1 MTLLDEIIDASTA
14 ESGSTP
20 NLLRKVR
27 VAAHRLGAS
36 EISTWAQ
43 RELSGYPDD
52 VELPDYRV
60 QATSVLGIFSGPG
73 RSEIQHDLQRAS
85 DEFLEWFSVEMRQPL
100 SELESFASAETDAV
114 RGWPAWLVQK
124 YERGGFFRMNMHVL
138 FSAHNVIPRQ
148 RIHGL
153 IDTVKTRALDFAL
166 ELQGEFPDAG
176 SVDGPTVNSEPSLA
190 RTVNNITNNITGH
203 GTNVAIGNEK
213 VQQHNSV
220 TVGDVA
226 ALTSEA
232 EALGLTADAATEFV
246 TAVETDQSVD
256 GPAVTHFLDRLRRG
270 AISLGSAVGSDVV
283 AGSLIELAKG
293 FLGAT

>member
-1 MTLLDEIIDASTA
+1 MTLLDEIIDASTG
-14 ESGSTP
+14 ESGSTA

-43 RELSGYPDD
+43 RELSGYPNDA
-52 VELPDYRV
+52 ELPDYRV
-60 QATSVLGIFSGPG
+60 QATSVLGIFAGPA
-73 RSEIQHDLQRAS
+73 RSEIRHDLQRGS
-85 DEFLEWFSVEMRQPL
+85 DEFLEWFSVEIRQPL
-100 SELESFASAETDAV
+100 SELESFAGAESDAV
-114 RGWPAWLVQK
+114 REWPAWLVQK

-203 GTNVAIGNEK
+203 GTNVAIGNEA
-213 VQQHNSV
+213 VRQHSSV

-226 ALTSEA
+226 AFRSEA
-232 EALGLTADAATEFV
+232 EALGLTVDAATEFV

-256 GPAVTHFLDRLRRG
+256 GPAVTHFLDRVRRG
-270 AISLGSAVGSDVV
+270 SISLGSAVASDVV

-293 FLGAT
+293 FLGLA